1 MGLHNAV
8 LFLLHAIKKCC
19 YSACLVI
26 AEKISASAWRKP
38 DSEQKYFFKES
49 FMGLTVTEKIIAEH
63 LVHGEMVPGSQIAI
77 RIDQTLTQDA
87 TGTMAY
93 LEFEAIGIPRVKTE
107 LSVSYVDHNLVQSD
121 FRNADDHR
129 FLQSIAAKFG
139 IQFSR
144 PGNGICHQVHLERF
158 ARPGRTLLGSD
169 SHTPTAGGCGMLAM
183 GAGGLDVAMAMAG
196 EPFYLNMP
204 LVVGVN
210 LTGSL
215 QPWVSPKDV
224 ILELLRQLSV
234 KGGVG
239 RVMEYFGPGVETLS
253 VTDRG
258 AIANIGTELGATG
271 TVFPSDELTRKFL
284 ESQGRGDQ
292 WVELVADD
300 NVTYADI
307 IEINLDELE
316 PMVACPSSPDNVR
329 KVSEVAGKPVSQVII
344 GSCANSSYRDIVLA
358 AEALKEREIDRSVSF
373 EINPGSRQVLENA
386 DAAGALRHLIHC
398 GARIH
403 QSGCLGCIGMGQAP
417 ATDTISMRTFTRNF
431 PGRSGTKNDQVYL
444 CSPEVAVA
452 AAVTG
457 KITDPRELGKAP
469 QVSLPDRYIINDNG
483 IIPPPEDGSDVEIIR
498 GPNIKPLPDFDP
510 MPDDLQV
517 TALLKVGDNITT
529 DHIMPA
535 GSKILPLRSNIP
547 AISEYVFSAI
557 DPEFSSR
564 SLKAGPVIIIGGE
577 NYGQGSSREHAALAP
592 RYLGVRA
599 KLVKSFARIHKAN
612 LINFGIVPMTFED
625 PADYDR
631 ISQGDTITIPGI
643 RAAMLSGSDTVTVKI
658 NDDQTIQAKLDL
670 SERDRLILGAGSLL
684 NWVRAKLE
692 AEAALRCCPLMMTL
706 NLS

>member
-1 MGLHNAV
+1 
-8 LFLLHAIKKCC
+8 
-19 YSACLVI
+19 
-26 AEKISASAWRKP
+26 
-38 DSEQKYFFKES
+38 
-49 FMGLTVTEKIIAEH
+49 MGLTVTEKIIAEH

-93 LEFEAIGIPRVKTE
+93 LEFESIGISRVKTE
-107 LSVSYVDHNLVQSD
+107 LSVSYVDHNLLQSD

-129 FLQSIAAKFG
+129 FLQSIAARFG
-139 IQFSR
+139 IHFSR

-158 ARPGRTLLGSD
+158 ARPGKTLLGSD

-204 LVVGVN
+204 LVVGIR

-215 QPWVSPKDV
+215 GPWVSPKDV

-253 VTDRG
+253 VTDRA

-271 TVFPSDELTRKFL
+271 TVFPSDAVTRKFL

-292 WVELVADD
+292 WVELLADE
-300 NVTYADI
+300 NVTYADL

-316 PMVACPSSPDNVR
+316 PMVACPSSPDNVK
-329 KVSEVAGKPVSQVII
+329 KVSEVAGQPVAQVII

-358 AEALKEREIDRSVSF
+358 AEALKERQIHPDVSF

-403 QSGCLGCIGMGQAP
+403 QCGCLGCIGMGQAP

-431 PGRSGTKNDQVYL
+431 PGRSGTKNDKVYL

-457 KITDPRELGKAP
+457 RITDPRELGEAP
-469 QVSLPDRYIINDNG
+469 SVSLPDRYIINDNG
-483 IIPPPEDGSDVEIIR
+483 IIPPRADGSGVEIIR

-510 MPDDLQV
+510 VPDDLNA

-547 AISEYVFSAI
+547 AISEYVFNAI
-557 DPEFSSR
+557 DPEFSAR
-564 SLKAGPVIIIGGE
+564 AQEAGPVIIVGGE

-612 LINFGIVPMTFED
+612 LINFGIVPMTFVD
-625 PADYDR
+625 ASDYDL
-631 ISQGDTITIPGI
+631 INQGDTLAIPGI
-643 RAAMLSGSDTVTVKI
+643 RAALLSGSDTVTVKI
-658 NDDQTIQAKLDL
+658 NDDRTLQARLDL

-684 NWVRAKLE
+684 NWVRAKIE
-692 AEAALRCCPLMMTL
+692 AG
-706 NLS
+706 NG